1 MIKTGAARSPSKSNM
16 SIAKYAIAALA
27 VITFNLGWAQSAAQ
41 RMGLLYPDEQ
51 QRLKAVKS
59 APSGQ
64 DAALE
69 EPETNVFEDKFN
81 EKSIREVLLK
91 LTQGLPLGEKIV
103 LQPENNAT
111 PKNINEALSADTL
124 KEQKKERKIDGEIQ
138 LFGYD
143 IFQKTP
149 TTFAPVENIP
159 VPSDYIIGPGDTFK
173 VQIFGPVDVEYSL
186 VVTRDGRIL
195 VPEIGDIQVGGMT
208 FEEAK
213 YIINEKAIKLRIGV
227 KTAITL
233 SNLQTIQIMVVG
245 EVEKPGLYTISGLS
259 SLINSIIST
268 GGIKQTGTL
277 RNIYL
282 KRGQKIIASVDMYEL
297 LLKGYTKENI
307 YLRHGD
313 VIVVP
318 PIGKTTGIA
327 GEVVRPAIYELKN
340 EQNIRDL
347 INLAGGLLATA
358 APQKAQIKRVNRLN
372 DRFELIQVDLN
383 RAGSDQRIFN
393 GDVVRV
399 FPVNA
404 KIDNAVILKGNILE
418 PGSSEWK
425 KGLRV
430 HDLIKE
436 DSLRLNTDMTTAA
449 IVRENNAGKSK
460 EIIYINLANELKNKA
475 TSTLLESRD
484 EIIIFSTHD
493 SRSAMLADVVQQFK
507 LQSSQSA
514 PPNTVEL
521 KGHFKHEGVFP
532 LQKNTKLLDLIYI
545 SGGIQVGTDKKYV
558 LLFRRNPVDGTYS
571 SIPINL
577 QQAVND
583 NNSDHNPVIQPLDR
597 IYVFDTLINRSE
609 MLRHEIDLIIKQATA
624 TQPSKVVEI
633 KGPVFHPGR
642 YPLTP
647 GMSVQSLI
655 DAAGGLKEQAF
666 TEFATLTRDSLIHGQ
681 YSTTNNLVVNF
692 VNPDAEH
699 TLATRLLPADYLVI
713 REKPEWNKNNDTVTI
728 TGEVKYPGTYKI
740 GKRETICGLIK
751 RVGGFNDDAY
761 LFGTIFLRESV
772 RRREQE
778 AMTKIFNEMDDL
790 LAEVHLS
797 PGYDKDKKMPVNKET
812 YDIYKVIKSLKPN
825 KAVGRMVVDMAKA
838 AKDCH
843 PDFDFVLQDMDK
855 IHVPTYMDEVS
866 VVGQVYMPSS
876 HQYRKDRG
884 ALDYIN
890 LSGGTKELAQREH
903 AFVVQANGEV
913 ISVRSLASTW
923 GWLASP
929 KNFQTSPGS
938 TIVVPLSVDRI
949 NGREF
954 SQSWVDM
961 IYKISISAAST
972 AFLFK

>member
-1 MIKTGAARSPSKSNM
+1 MQMDAARKLNNSKM
-16 SIAKYAIAALA
+16 SIVKYALALTA
-27 VITFNLGWAQSAAQ
+27 ILALNIGWAQNAGQ
-41 RMGLLYPDEQ
+41 RLGLLYPDEQ
-51 QRLKAVKS
+51 QRLKAVQA

-64 DAALE
+64 DEALE
-69 EPETNVFEDKFN
+69 EPASLVFEDKVN
-81 EKSIREVLLK
+81 EKSLRDLFLK
-91 LTQGLPLGEKIV
+91 LTQGLPLGDKIV
-103 LQPENNAT
+103 IQPENNAT
-111 PKNINEALSADTL
+111 PKNINESLSADTL
-124 KEQKKERKIDGEIQ
+124 KEQKKERKIEGEIQ

-159 VPSDYIIGPGDTFK
+159 VPSDYVIGPGDTFK

-195 VPEIGDIQVGGMT
+195 VPEIGDLQVGGMT

-213 YIINEKAIKLRIGV
+213 YIINEKAVKLRIGV

-233 SNLQTIQIMVVG
+233 SNLQTIQITVVG

-259 SLINSIIST
+259 SLINSIIIT
-268 GGIKQTGTL
+268 GGVKQTGSL
-277 RNIYL
+277 RNIQL
-282 KRGQKIIASVDMYEL
+282 KRGQRVIATLDMYDVL
-297 LLKGYTKENI
+297 IKGHTKENI

-318 PIGKTTGIA
+318 PIGRTTGIA
-327 GEVVRPAIYELKN
+327 GEVVRPAIYELKS

-347 INLAGGLLATA
+347 ITLAGGLLATA
-358 APQKAQIKRVNRLN
+358 APKKAQIKRVNRLT

-383 RAGSDQRIFN
+383 KSGADQKIAN
-393 GDVVRV
+393 GDVVRI

-404 KIDNAVILKGNILE
+404 KIDNAIILKGNILE

-425 KGLRV
+425 KGLKV
-430 HDLIKE
+430 FDLITE
-436 DSLRLNTDMTTAA
+436 NSLRLNTDMTTAA
-449 IVRENNAGKSK
+449 IVREDNTGKSK
-460 EIIYINLANELKNKA
+460 EIIYINLAKELKSKA
-475 TSTLLESRD
+475 TSTLLQSRD
-484 EIIIFSTHD
+484 EIIVFSTHD
-493 SRSAMLADVVQQFK
+493 PRSAILAEIVQQFK
-507 LQSSQSA
+507 LQATQTS

-521 KGHFKHEGVFP
+521 KGHFKHEGVYPF
-532 LQKNTKLLDLIYI
+532 QKNAKLLDLIHI
-545 SGGIQVGTDKKYV
+545 SGGLQIGTDKKYA
-558 LLFRRNPVDGTYS
+558 LLFRRNSIDGSYF
-571 SIPINL
+571 PIHIHL
-577 QQAVND
+577 QEALNNVNSD
-583 NNSDHNPVIQPLDR
+583 NNLIIQPLDR
-597 IYVFDTLINRSE
+597 LYVFDGQINRAE
-609 MLRHEIDLIIKQATA
+609 MLRPEIDLIIKQATSL
-624 TQPSKVVEI
+624 QPSKIVEV

-647 GMSVQSLI
+647 GMSVQTLI
-655 DAAGGLKEQAF
+655 DAAGGLKEQAY
-666 TEFATLTRDSLIHGQ
+666 TEFATLTRDSLIQGQ
-681 YSTTNNLVVNF
+681 YSTTNNLIVNLLNF
-692 VNPDAEH
+692 DAEH
-699 TLATRLLPADYLVI
+699 NLSSRLHPADYLVI
-713 REKPEWNKNNDTVTI
+713 REKPEWNKASDTVTI

-740 GKRETICGLIK
+740 GKRETICAFVK

-761 LFGTIFLRESV
+761 LFGTVFLRESV

-797 PGYDKDKKMPVNKET
+797 PGYDKDKKMPLNKET
-812 YDIYKVIKSLKPN
+812 YDIYKVIKALKPN
-825 KAVGRMVVDMAKA
+825 KAVGRMVVDMNKA
-838 AKDCH
+838 AKDCN

-876 HQYRKDRG
+876 HQFRKDRG

-903 AFVVQANGEV
+903 AFVIQANGEV
-913 ISVRSLASTW
+913 ISVRSAASTW
-923 GWLASP
+923 GWLSSP
-929 KNFQTSPGS
+929 KNFQTTPGS

-954 SQSWVDM
+954 SQSWIDM

-972 AFLFK
+972 AFLFN